1 MSESDIPAVIGY
13 LFAAWG
19 VGWGLSYAFYTV
31 KRGIEKL
38 L

>member
-1 MSESDIPAVIGY
+1 VSESDIPAMLGY
-13 LFAAWG
+13 LFSAWG
-19 VGWGLSYAFYTV
+19 VGFGLGYTYYTV